1 MEKPFWQ
8 CQASHYQYGSWG
20 SWGRPPPF
28 PPSRPQQSLCSKSEP
43 WRGTWEEDARQPED
57 GFLWKKVFGEPGAA
71 FESFFL
77 SVVQRRQ
84 LCWWKNI
91 IPQKELIYST
101 QRSVRRDPAKSGVCA
116 PNWLRLREEHLPRV
130 SIETVKQINVGTQDS
145 RGRV

>member
-1 MEKPFWQ
+1 M
-8 CQASHYQYGSWG
+8 AAGARRVDLH
-20 SWGRPPPF
+20 
-28 PPSRPQQSLCSKSEP
+28 PSSLHLGLSKATAFESEP
-43 WRGTWEEDARQPED
+43 WRRTWGEASARLPED

-71 FESFFL
+71 FQSFFS

-101 QRSVRRDPAKSGVCA
+101 QRSVHRDPAKSGVCA
-116 PNWLRLREEHLPRV
+116 PNWLWLQKEHLPRV
-130 SIETVKQINVGTQDS
+130 SIETVKQINVGTQAS